1 MFLGMASYS
10 ETSSDDDEDDMA
22 WFEERL
28 KKKRHRME
36 DAGYLMGLR
45 LELTKKSFKRDK
57 STSSSGE
64 SRTSAFM
71 ANSRLMVVH
80 FSCDLINFWWFLDP
94 LNREVVIEIAQRPIF
109 SKGSSSV
116 YISMKPSFHLQ
127 LKSGSPLPRYPEA
140 VTSSTDEAFKDYY
153 DLPVIFLAV
162 ALFCVHHCF
171 NVLMRNTVGARWK
184 LWSLYRTTDEL
195 NIQELLNNPCNPA
208 SSYAKDC
215 STIPS
220 I

>member
-36 DAGYLMGLR
+36 DAARAVLKFGEIHGRIESLKQRQMIE
-45 LELTKKSFKRDK
+45 LEKQRMK
-57 STSSSGE
+57 
-64 SRTSAFM
+64 
-71 ANSRLMVVH
+71 
-80 FSCDLINFWWFLDP
+80 
-94 LNREVVIEIAQRPIF
+94 EVVIEIAQRPIF

-153 DLPVIFLAV
+153 DLPVIFLPV
-162 ALFCVHHCF
+162 ALFCVHH
-171 NVLMRNTVGARWK
+171 W
-184 LWSLYRTTDEL
+184 
-195 NIQELLNNPCNPA
+195 LLC
-208 SSYAKDC
+208 
-215 STIPS
+215 
-220 I
+220 

>member
-1 MFLGMASYS
+1 
-10 ETSSDDDEDDMA
+10 
-22 WFEERL
+22 
-28 KKKRHRME
+28 
-36 DAGYLMGLR
+36 
-45 LELTKKSFKRDK
+45 
-57 STSSSGE
+57 
-64 SRTSAFM
+64 
-71 ANSRLMVVH
+71 
-80 FSCDLINFWWFLDP
+80 
-94 LNREVVIEIAQRPIF
+94 
-109 SKGSSSV
+109 
-116 YISMKPSFHLQ
+116 MKPSFHLQ

-162 ALFCVHHCF
+162 ALFCVVCKQVVNLYARLHDQIVLWGAIHFWLPEAVLTCGKCCWCAVRRFHDGSF

-195 NIQELLNNPCNPA
+195 KIQELLNNPCNPA